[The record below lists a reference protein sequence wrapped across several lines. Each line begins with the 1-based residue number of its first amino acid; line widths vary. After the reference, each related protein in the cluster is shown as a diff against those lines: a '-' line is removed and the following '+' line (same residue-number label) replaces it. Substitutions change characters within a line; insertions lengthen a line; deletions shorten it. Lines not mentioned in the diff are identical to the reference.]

1 MQEAWASP
9 PAPYKQGKCC
19 TPAISILG
27 KWKQEDEEIKVILCY
42 IGSLRPSQATRR
54 CHRTEQ
60 NRTKNKTKQNSR
72 KVILFTLKLS
82 VFSVV
87 FYKKQNRDMPY
98 LTSVP
103 GTEPRTSWALTRTLL
118 IPCEMCVCVGGGV
131 TDLFFKTGLKPATD
145 LRTAFACDRP
155 SWISLCL

>member
-1 MQEAWASP
+1 MLHTCHLSTWEVEAGRRGDQGYPLLHREFEAIP
-9 PAPYKQGKCC
+9 GYK
-19 TPAISILG
+19 TL
-27 KWKQEDEEIKVILCY
+27 
-42 IGSLRPSQATRR
+42 SQN
-54 CHRTEQ
+54 RTEQ

-82 VFSVV
+82 VFSVF
-87 FYKKQNRDMPY
+87 FYKKQNRDVPY

-118 IPCEMCVCVGGGV
+118 IPCEICVSVCVCGV

-145 LRTAFACDRP
+145 LRAAFACDRP